1 MRELKQILK
10 HRKTGTWNS
19 LTNQIGHVGFDKW
32 YEWKEELSEALTYE
46 VNQRK
51 DADKQVSALLQVK
64 LSPLE
69 WENQLQE
76 SCRNGDDQ
84 KVIIDLAQLF
94 KSGISKTQ
102 SVQVVVIN
110 NLVSK
115 LPKSY
120 NHHYID
126 IVKDISQDQWYGR
139 KRPTFK
145 IDVRTQLGVAGI
157 SCWTHSNLLCVA
169 RTKQR
174 IQSLSLVKV
183 LGEFAM

>member
-1 MRELKQILK
+1 M
-10 HRKTGTWNS
+10 
-19 LTNQIGHVGFDKW
+19 
-32 YEWKEELSEALTYE
+32 
-46 VNQRK
+46 NQRK

-126 IVKDISQDQWYGR
+126 IVKDISQDQ
-139 KRPTFK
+139 
-145 IDVRTQLGVAGI
+145 
-157 SCWTHSNLLCVA
+157 
-169 RTKQR
+169 
-174 IQSLSLVKV
+174 
-183 LGEFAM
+183 